1 MATVLEQVENAIN
14 RGDAEQARELL
25 RDELLSNPTAEAY
38 YLASLVAFDEE
49 QQREF
54 LEKALAIYPF
64 HKKAYTLLKRIN
76 ARHPKTPDRSEAGSR
91 AQQESTAE
99 AVPVVAQLQAP
110 AELTEKRVDAPEF
123 HLERLLTPPAPSV
136 VQFPYAPFLKR
147 FTANLI
153 DSVILTIVARA
164 VMGTLEVFGLLPP
177 PTIPYIDVSR
187 LSIYAVPNPPYL
199 LISFVLGTL
208 ISTIYYLYFLCEH
221 NGQTPGKALRK
232 IRVVSL
238 NGEKITRRQAF
249 IRNEIGYWVSS
260 FLLLGY
266 LWSIWDP
273 NHQTWHDKL
282 AKTLVVKTS

>member
-1 MATVLEQVENAIN
+1 MATVLEQVEKTIE
-14 RGDAEQARELL
+14 RGETEQAREVL
-25 RDELLSNPTAEAY
+25 REELLSNPTAEAY
-38 YLASLVAFDEE
+38 YLASLVAFDED
-49 QQREF
+49 QQREM

-64 HKKAYTLLKRIN
+64 HKKAYLLLKRIN
-76 ARHPKTPDRSEAGSR
+76 VNRPVAVTHRLETDCVLPPQSA
-91 AQQESTAE
+91 AE
-99 AVPVVAQLQAP
+99 APVKTPVVA
-110 AELTEKRVDAPEF
+110 AEATKKPTGTPEF
-123 HLERLLTPPAPSV
+123 HLEWLLTPPDPSV

-147 FTANLI
+147 FTANVI
-153 DSVILTIVARA
+153 DSIILAIVGQVVLR
-164 VMGTLEVFGLLPP
+164 MLEIFGLLPP
-177 PTIPYIDVSR
+177 STIPYIDVSR

-199 LISFVLGTL
+199 LISFVLGML

-232 IRVVSL
+232 IRVVSV
-238 NGEKITRRQAF
+238 NGEEITRRQAF
-249 IRNEIGYWVSS
+249 IRNVIGYWISS